1 MTPSPGSSATEP
13 LEIRRAQD
21 GDRAAIVDLCRR
33 SLGWDDEGTDAA
45 FFGWKHDENPA
56 GPSPAWV
63 AVTPSGDIAGVRLF
77 LRWRFR
83 HEGRSL
89 LGVRAVD
96 TATDPAWRGRGVFS
110 RLTMGA
116 LPGLRR
122 DGVDFVFN
130 TPNDQ
135 SRPGYLKMGW
145 QPVGRV
151 PVGVLFRPGVA
162 RHIRS
167 IRTPADRWGQATDVG
182 VPVLEALALP
192 ETAALLDRLGA
203 RPGIATEI
211 SMDWLRWR
219 YRFAPLGYCAVPL
232 NGERVSDGLV
242 VFRLRN
248 RGPVLECTVC
258 EVLALPGT
266 KVHRSLSKLL
276 ARTGAD
282 MMLIA
287 PGGASSGVIQ
297 APLGPMLTWRPI
309 GRPGTPKM
317 RDLML
322 TMGDLELF

>member
-1 MTPSPGSSATEP
+1 MDV
-13 LEIRRAQD
+13 RRPQD
-21 GDRAAIVDLCRR
+21 GDRSALVDLCRR
-33 SLGWDDEGTDAA
+33 SLGCDDEGTDAA
-45 FFGWKHDENPA
+45 FFAWKHDENPA

-63 AVTPSGDIAGVRLF
+63 AVTPSGEIAGVRLF

-110 RLTMGA
+110 RLTLDA

-162 RHIRS
+162 RHISS

-182 VPVLEALALP
+182 MPVPEALALP
-192 ETAALLDRLGA
+192 ETAALLDRLGD

-211 SMDWLRWR
+211 SMDWLQWR
-219 YRFAPLGYCAVPL
+219 YRFALLGYRAVPL
-232 NGERVSDGLV
+232 NGEGVGDGLV

-258 EVLALPGT
+258 EVLAPPGS
-266 KVHRSLSKLL
+266 KVRRSLSKLL

-282 MMLIA
+282 MMLVA
-287 PGGASSGVIQ
+287 PGGASSGVLQ
-297 APLGPMLTWRPI
+297 APLGPILTWRSI
-309 GRPGTPKM
+309 CRPGAPN
-317 RDLML
+317 RGDLSL